1 MFDGEM
7 ASLIAIAATNTVK
20 VPKPVKV
27 LNNPKGG
34 SSIVLEYL
42 EMKGIYCIINC
53 VRFVFLL
60 FKSLK
65 YWLFVF
71 FRPS

>member
-7 ASLIAIAATNTVK
+7 ASLTAIAATNTVK

-34 SSIVLEYL
+34 SSIVLEFL
-42 EMKGIYCIINC
+42 EMKGMHLIVCVLYC
-53 VRFVFLL
+53 RLFLIL
-60 FKSLK
+60 
-65 YWLFVF
+65 
-71 FRPS
+71 